1 MRRPHPE
8 RPGPESCPPIPDGPW
23 PPVKPRPYASSGS
36 CGDRSVDG
44 ERKRPSGSGR
54 EGRSASPRQVSG
66 MSRGVRHGRG
76 DRGETAVNGTRVVLG
91 AVPGRRK
98 TDKGRTDGTCDQ
110 RRDFLLS
117 CRRIWRRF
125 SASARTPL

>member
-23 PPVKPRPYASSGS
+23 PPVKRRPYAPRASR
-36 CGDRSVDG
+36 DRHSVEG

-66 MSRGVRHGRG
+66 MSHGPSGVHQGRG
-76 DRGETAVNGTRVVLG
+76 TPERQPSTLRARCWARTQVTQIGQSV
-91 AVPGRRK
+91 GR
-98 TDKGRTDGTCDQ
+98 GRTPA
-110 RRDFLLS
+110 RASPRFPLVLS
-117 CRRIWRRF
+117 WDR
-125 SASARTPL
+125 L